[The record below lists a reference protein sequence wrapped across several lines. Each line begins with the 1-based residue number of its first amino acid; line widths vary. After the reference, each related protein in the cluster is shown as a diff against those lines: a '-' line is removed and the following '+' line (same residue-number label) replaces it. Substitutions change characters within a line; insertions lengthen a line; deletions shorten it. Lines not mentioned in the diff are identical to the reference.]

1 MSVKL
6 DRTKVVKAK
15 KSIKKVKILLKK
27 IKEAKGYVVV
37 ISKKRNFKD
46 KVKMRK
52 IKSNSVNFKGLKKN
66 TNYYIKARAYTKI
79 MEKQYMA
86 NGVKSTK

>member
-1 MSVKL
+1 MQTTAEKPTTSKMSVKL

-52 IKSNSVNFKGLKKN
+52 IKSNSVNFKGLKEEI
-66 TNYYIKARAYTKI
+66 TNLLH
-79 MEKQYMA
+79 
-86 NGVKSTK
+86 KSQSIY